1 MKTLFYPRLAANG
14 IKKNKRLYLPY
25 ILTCIAMVMMMYI
38 TTYLA
43 RSESIANTNRGVYAQ
58 WCLWLGIIVMTIF
71 SAVFLFYSYSVLIK
85 NRGKEFGMY
94 NILGMNKRNIARI
107 LTLESTF
114 TLLISLLGG
123 LTAGI
128 LLSRLAELCM
138 FRLLSIEPVG
148 GLIVDPAAIAITA
161 AVFAGIFLL
170 LLLYSFVRI
179 GRLSAIKL
187 LHSEK
192 EGEKPPRAN
201 FVFAVIGA
209 VLLVLAYYI
218 AVTTQSGLEV
228 ISMFFIAV
236 LLVIIGTYMLFV
248 SGSVALCRLLMK
260 NRKYYYKA
268 NHFVSVS
275 SMTYR
280 MKRNGA
286 GLASICILS
295 TMVLV
300 MLSSTISLFSGIQTS
315 TLVRSRDISVI
326 LKYNNYNESINRTLS
341 DYCNTAL
348 ETAKAKNY
356 NPVNAMSYDYLE
368 LGGYYSDSTIHL
380 VPASEK
386 GDNSSSDI
394 RDFYFITLADYNK
407 TTDMNEILSDGEI
420 LIASSDKTGS
430 EISINDKKYKAKSV
444 PMPQN
449 ISYGETIYSVFF
461 VILPDSDALYDMF
474 LLNSQVYGE
483 NASWLN
489 RYYGFDVDGNA
500 ADEQALCE
508 DISNT
513 LAVKCQSSENILPSA
528 EGRSENL
535 DMLVATYGGLLFLGI
550 FLGLVFI
557 FATVLI
563 IYYKQVS
570 EGYEDRERFATMR
583 SVGMTE
589 KEIKKSIN
597 SQVLTV
603 FFAPLIAAGIHLTFA
618 FPIIL
623 KTVKMLGFADST
635 LLFAANVICFAV
647 FALFYIFAYKITSGI
662 YLKIIERK

>member
-25 ILTCIAMVMMMYI
+25 ILTCVAMVMMMYI

-275 SMTYR
+275 GMTYR

-326 LKYNNYNESINRTLS
+326 LKYNNYNENINRTLS

-380 VPASEK
+380 APASEK
-386 GDNSSSDI
+386 GNNSSSDI

-407 TTDMNEILSDGEI
+407 TTDMNETLSDGEI

-430 EISINDKKYKAKSV
+430 
-444 PMPQN
+444 
-449 ISYGETIYSVFF
+449 
-461 VILPDSDALYDMF
+461 
-474 LLNSQVYGE
+474 
-483 NASWLN
+483 
-489 RYYGFDVDGNA
+489 
-500 ADEQALCE
+500 
-508 DISNT
+508 
-513 LAVKCQSSENILPSA
+513 
-528 EGRSENL
+528 
-535 DMLVATYGGLLFLGI
+535 
-550 FLGLVFI
+550 
-557 FATVLI
+557 
-563 IYYKQVS
+563 
-570 EGYEDRERFATMR
+570 
-583 SVGMTE
+583 
-589 KEIKKSIN
+589 
-597 SQVLTV
+597 
-603 FFAPLIAAGIHLTFA
+603 
-618 FPIIL
+618 
-623 KTVKMLGFADST
+623 
-635 LLFAANVICFAV
+635 
-647 FALFYIFAYKITSGI
+647 
-662 YLKIIERK
+662 